1 MPLFLY
7 FLMKKKERKNIG
19 GVVIKSEFVKG
30 RNIKIHY
37 NNSPTHNLVIGTTG
51 SGKTQGYIFPSILSI
66 ADSNASMVINDP
78 KGELYQKSCEYLKSK
93 GYHVFVMDYFEPLA
107 GSCFNQL
114 YSTEKE
120 YDIAL
125 DHKYNELAISSIIKI
140 VSSLCGDKDKGS
152 LSFYEIE
159 HFDGTR
165 NDMPSYIAN
174 DLSKGR
180 YRIYDKSYDILRI
193 TDNHYSISNDTYDM
207 EYDDIESLK
216 IKLTDIINFIK
227 EESDKN
233 YKSKENGGLM
243 DVLYHNEYLYYR
255 ELEVIKRLYSIIDNI
270 NVDNIAEYYKVKI
283 EFYDSIVS
291 SSDPLTS
298 SYKKAIEE
306 KEKYTDLYEKCT
318 NEKLNI
324 NKILKYLIE
333 LKEDEVNSYFDH
345 ETNAVNN
352 AGSIARILVGKNNGN
367 DKFWENTAISLQKA
381 LILFVCRESHLP
393 YSKHFGSVN
402 RILANLCD
410 IDSKSGKTS
419 LDYITDRFLESD
431 AIRLAMSEMRMA
443 SDKTKASI
451 LSSAA
456 VATEVFG
463 DSSVADQSS
472 RCDFNS
478 DVLVNEKSAIF
489 LISPGND
496 DAGSSKYTILSTLF
510 IEELY
515 SSLNKILS
523 LSEDMTLDRP
533 VYFLLDEIANIPPI
547 PSLGSKISLARS
559 KNIRFSLIIQSYE
572 QLKQYYKE
580 SYDTIREN
588 SNILYILSNNT
599 GTAKEISERIGKM
612 TIEVNSI
619 SNSSQRNGNS
629 SSTSTSV
636 MGRDLFT
643 PQEIMQLK
651 EGSAIYLM
659 QRQQPYLTHL
669 EPLYKWPVYKW
680 LIDHKIENI
689 HIKRQRQKI
698 NYFCP
703 DINKYTIAYESLYKD
718 VLLDKY
724 IYDYFVNNN
733 YVQSKSNKSHN
744 TKVTTDANGDKTIIF
759 TNDNGEEETVFI

>member
-1 MPLFLY
+1 
-7 FLMKKKERKNIG
+7 MKKKERNSIG

-30 RNIKIHY
+30 NNTKIHY
-37 NNSPTHNLVIGTTG
+37 NDSPTHNLVIGTTG

-66 ADSNASMVINDP
+66 ADSDASMVINDP

-114 YSTEKE
+114 YSVERE
-120 YDIAL
+120 YEIAL

-140 VSSLCGDKDKGS
+140 ISILCGDKENNC
-152 LSFYEIE
+152 LSFYEVE

-174 DLSKGR
+174 DLVKGR

-193 TDNHYSISNDTYDM
+193 TDNHIDNDENTFDL
-207 EYDDIESLK
+207 EYDDIDNLK
-216 IKLTDIINFIK
+216 IKLIDIIDFIK
-227 EESDKN
+227 KESDNNHNCKDT
-233 YKSKENGGLM
+233 GGLM
-243 DVLYHNEYLYYR
+243 DVLYHNDYLYYR
-255 ELEVIKRLYSIIDNI
+255 ESEVIKRTLSTINNI
-270 NVDNIAEYYKVKI
+270 SGQNITEYYKSKV
-283 EFYDSIVS
+283 EFYDDIIK
-291 SSDPLTS
+291 SSDPLTF
-298 SYKKAIEE
+298 SYKKALEQ
-306 KEKYTDLYEKCT
+306 KEKYTILYNKCT
-318 NEKLNI
+318 DEKLNI
-324 NKILKYLIE
+324 DKLLTYLEEI
-333 LKEDEVNSYFDH
+333 KEDESNGYYDH

-352 AGSIARILVGKNNGN
+352 AGSIARILVGKSNGG

-393 YSKHFGSVN
+393 YSKHLGSVN

-410 IDSKSGKTS
+410 IDSKTGKTA

-431 AIRLAMSEMRMA
+431 AIRIAMSEMRMA

-456 VATEVFG
+456 VASEVFG
-463 DSSVADQSS
+463 DSNIADQSS
-472 RCDFNS
+472 RCDFDS
-478 DVLVNEKSAIF
+478 SVLVSEKSAIF

-515 SSLNKILS
+515 SSLNRILS
-523 LSEDMTLDRP
+523 LNEDMTLSRP

-572 QLKQYYKE
+572 QLKQHYKE

-612 TIEVNSI
+612 TIEVNSF
-619 SNSSQRNGNS
+619 SNSAQKNGSS
-629 SSTSTSV
+629 SSTSTSI

-669 EPLYKWPVYKW
+669 EPLYKWPIYKW

-698 NYFCP
+698 NFFCP
-703 DINKYTIAYESLYKD
+703 DVNKYTIAYESLYKD

-724 IYDYFVNNN
+724 IYDYFANNN
-733 YVQSKSNKSHN
+733 NVQTQSNKSHN
-744 TKVTTDANGDKTIIF
+744 TKVTTDANGDKAIIF
-759 TNDNGEEETVFI
+759 TNDNGEEEKVYL

>member
-1 MPLFLY
+1 
-7 FLMKKKERKNIG
+7 MKKKERNNIG
-19 GVVIKSEFVKG
+19 GVVIKSEFVK
-30 RNIKIHY
+30 RNDLKIHY
-37 NNSPTHNLVIGTTG
+37 NNSTTHNLVIGTTG

-66 ADSNASMVINDP
+66 ADSDASMVINDP

-114 YSTEKE
+114 YSVERE
-120 YDIAL
+120 YEIAL
-125 DHKYNELAISSIIKI
+125 DHKYNELAISAIIKI
-140 VSSLCGDKDKGS
+140 ISNLCKNRKNNC
-152 LSFYEIE
+152 LSFYEVE

-174 DLSKGR
+174 DLVKGR

-193 TDNHYSISNDTYDM
+193 TDNHVDNDDTLDL
-207 EYDDIESLK
+207 EYDDIDNLK
-216 IKLTDIINFIK
+216 IKLIDIIDLIK
-227 EESDKN
+227 KESDNNYN
-233 YKSKENGGLM
+233 YKDTGGLM
-243 DVLYHNEYLYYR
+243 DVLYHNDYLYYR
-255 ELEVIKRLYSIIDNI
+255 ESEVIKRAISTINNLSGQNI
-270 NVDNIAEYYKVKI
+270 TEYYKSKI
-283 EFYDSIVS
+283 EFYDDIIK
-291 SSDPLTS
+291 SSDPLTF
-298 SYKKAIEE
+298 SYKKALEQ
-306 KEKYTDLYEKCT
+306 KEKYTILYNKCT
-318 NEKLNI
+318 DEKLSI
-324 NKILKYLIE
+324 DVLLAYLSE
-333 LKEDEVNSYFDH
+333 LKEDESNGYHDH

-352 AGSIARILVGKNNGN
+352 AGSIARILVGKSNGG

-393 YSKHFGSVN
+393 YSKHLGSVN

-410 IDSKSGKTS
+410 IDSKTGKTA

-431 AIRLAMSEMRMA
+431 AIRIAMSEMRMA

-456 VATEVFG
+456 VASEVFG
-463 DSSVADQSS
+463 DSNIADQSS
-472 RCDFNS
+472 RCDFDS
-478 DVLVNEKSAIF
+478 SVLVSEKSAIF

-515 SSLNKILS
+515 SSLNRILS
-523 LSEDMTLDRP
+523 LNEDMTLDRP

-572 QLKQYYKE
+572 QLKQHYKE

-612 TIEVNSI
+612 TIEVNSF
-619 SNSSQRNGNS
+619 SNSAQKNGTS

-669 EPLYKWPVYKW
+669 EPLYKWPIYKW
-680 LIDHKIENI
+680 LTEHKIENI

-698 NYFCP
+698 NFFCP
-703 DINKYTIAYESLYKD
+703 DVNKYTIAYESLYKG
-718 VLLDKY
+718 VLLDRY
-724 IYDYFVNNN
+724 IYNYFINNDLS
-733 YVQSKSNKSHN
+733 SKK
-744 TKVTTDANGDKTIIF
+744 TITPADDKVTVGENGEKAIYI
-759 TNDNGEEETVFI
+759 TNDNGEKEMVYI

>member
-1 MPLFLY
+1 
-7 FLMKKKERKNIG
+7 MKKKEKNSNG
-19 GVVIKSEFVKG
+19 GVVIKSEFVK
-30 RNIKIHY
+30 RNDIKIHY

-66 ADSNASMVINDP
+66 ADSDASMVINDP

-114 YSTEKE
+114 YSVERE
-120 YDIAL
+120 YEIAL
-125 DHKYNELAISSIIKI
+125 DHKYNELAISAIIKI
-140 VSSLCGDKDKGS
+140 ISNLCKNRKNNC
-152 LSFYEIE
+152 LSFYEVE

-174 DLSKGR
+174 DLVKGR

-193 TDNHYSISNDTYDM
+193 TDNHVDNDDTLDL
-207 EYDDIESLK
+207 EYDDIDNLK
-216 IKLTDIINFIK
+216 IKLIDIIDFIK
-227 EESDKN
+227 KESDKN
-233 YKSKENGGLM
+233 YNFKDTGGLM
-243 DVLYHNEYLYYR
+243 DVLYHNGYLYYR
-255 ELEVIKRLYSIIDNI
+255 ESEVIKRTVSTINNLSGQSI
-270 NVDNIAEYYKVKI
+270 VEYYKSKI
-283 EFYDSIVS
+283 DFYDAIIK
-291 SSDPLTS
+291 SSDPLTF
-298 SYKKAIEE
+298 SYKKALEQ
-306 KEKYTDLYEKCT
+306 KEKYTILYNKCT
-318 NEKLNI
+318 DEKLNI
-324 NKILKYLIE
+324 SKLLIYLEEI
-333 LKEDEVNSYFDH
+333 KEDESNGYYDH

-352 AGSIARILVGKNNGN
+352 AGSIARILVGKSNSG

-393 YSKHFGSVN
+393 YSKHLGSVN

-410 IDSKSGKTS
+410 IDSKTGKTP

-456 VATEVFG
+456 VASEVFG
-463 DSSVADQSS
+463 DSNVADQSS
-472 RCDFNS
+472 RCDFDS
-478 DVLVNEKSAIF
+478 SVLVSEKSAIF

-515 SSLNKILS
+515 SSLNRILS
-523 LSEDMTLDRP
+523 LNEDMTLDRP

-572 QLKQYYKE
+572 QLKQHYKE

-612 TIEVNSI
+612 TIEVNSF
-619 SNSSQRNGNS
+619 SNSAQKNGTS

-669 EPLYKWPVYKW
+669 EPLYKWPIYKW
-680 LIDHKIENI
+680 LTEHKIENI

-698 NYFCP
+698 NFFCP
-703 DINKYTIAYESLYKD
+703 DVNKYTIAYESLYKG
-718 VLLDKY
+718 VLLDRY
-724 IYDYFVNNN
+724 IYNYFINNDLS
-733 YVQSKSNKSHN
+733 SKK
-744 TKVTTDANGDKTIIF
+744 TITPADDKVTVGENGEKAIYI
-759 TNDNGEEETVFI
+759 TNDNGEKEMVYI